1 MVKKKRKKNI
11 TEKNSTTNQNK
22 KLMIISASIA
32 AIALIGGGGY
42 FAYQKHDETLRK
54 ETLNTFLSSFEK
66 KDFKKL
72 SQTLSKESIKKQD
85 LDKEKV
91 IEKYDAVFNGL
102 NITNIKGKIDVLE
115 DNKFELLVDMVT
127 PLGKLEKE
135 TYMGELLKE
144 DGQYRINWNYSFIF
158 PEMKKGDKV
167 FMNTEAPKRGEILD
181 VNNSPLATAHD
192 YPQFGIIP
200 EKLGEGEEKN
210 KNLEAIS
217 KKFDMD
223 IKELNDLLNQGWV
236 KKDSFVPIKT
246 VNFEDSLEKYE
257 TTGVTSIS
265 VSKRYYPLKESAA
278 QLIGYTGKVTAE
290 EIEKDGK
297 LSGFETTGKTGL
309 EQQLDEKLRG
319 KTGGKIDIMDKDG
332 EYRLSI
338 IENKKQ
344 DGKDVQLN
352 IDSTIQKNAYQALDG
367 LPGSTVV
374 TEPTN
379 GKLKAVVSSPSY
391 DPNQFVLGISQKA
404 YDSYANNK
412 LTPFSARF
420 GVGYAPGSTFKAIT
434 AAIGI
439 DEKVTTPDKTR
450 DISGLKWQKDSS
462 WGGYQVTRVSDVPS
476 VNMNSALIHSDNI
489 YFAQEALEMGNKKY
503 LAGLKKFPFG
513 EKMNINIPMTPAQ
526 ISNEDIKS
534 DILLADTAYGQG
546 QLLIN
551 PIQQATMYSVF
562 ANNGTLV
569 YPQLIQT
576 TDIKKK
582 ENVISETAANQV
594 KTALV
599 QTVDN
604 SEGTANVLASGEG
617 KIAAKTG
624 TAEIKDKQDTKGKE
638 NSFILAFDASKS
650 NYLVI
655 SMIEDAKDTSAV
667 EKNKNFIQQLN

>member
-1 MVKKKRKKNI
+1 MEKKKRKKRV
-11 TEKNSTTNQNK
+11 TQKKATTNKNK
-22 KLMIISASIA
+22 KIIIISSSIVA
-32 AIALIGGGGY
+32 VLLIGTGSY
-42 FAYQKHDETLRK
+42 WAYQKHDENLQE
-54 ETLNTFLSSFEK
+54 ETLNAFITSFEK

-72 SQTLSKESIKKQD
+72 SQTLSNDSIKKQD
-85 LDKEKV
+85 LDKDQV

-102 NITNIKGKIDVLE
+102 NITGIEGKIDVLK
-115 DNKFELLVDMVT
+115 DNKFELLVDMTT

-135 TYMGELLKE
+135 TYKGELLKE
-144 DGQYRINWNYSFIF
+144 EGKYRINWNYSFIF

-167 FMNTEAPKRGEILD
+167 FMNTESPKRGDILD
-181 VNNSPLATAHD
+181 SNNRPLATAHD

-200 EKLGEGEEKN
+200 EKLGKGDDKA
-210 KNLEAIS
+210 KNLETIS
-217 KKFDMD
+217 KKFDLST
-223 IKELNDLLNQGWV
+223 KELNTLLDQAWV
-236 KKDSFVPIKT
+236 KEDSFVPIKT
-246 VNFEDSLEKYE
+246 VSFEEALEKYE
-257 TTGVTSIS
+257 APGITSIS
-265 VSKRYYPLKESAA
+265 VSKRFYPLKEAAA
-278 QLIGYTGKVTAE
+278 QLVGYTGKVTAE
-290 EIEKDGK
+290 EIEKDSG
-297 LSGFETTGKTGL
+297 LAGFEDTGKTGL

-332 EYRLSI
+332 DYRVTI
-338 IENKKQ
+338 IEEKKQ
-344 DGKDVQLN
+344 NGKDVQLTVDN
-352 IDSTIQKNAYQALDG
+352 TLQEGAYKALDG

-374 TEPTN
+374 TEPTT

-391 DPNQFVLGISQKA
+391 DPNHFILGVSQKE
-404 YDSYANNK
+404 YDTYANNK
-412 LTPFSARF
+412 LTPFLARF

-450 DISGLKWQKDSS
+450 EISGLKWQKDSS

-489 YFAQEALEMGNKKY
+489 YFAQEALEMGSKKY

-513 EKMNINIPMTPAQ
+513 EKMNVSIPMTPAQ
-526 ISNEDIKS
+526 ISNDEIKS

-569 YPQLIQT
+569 YPQLVQT
-576 TDIKKK
+576 
-582 ENVISETAANQV
+582 ENVKKQDNIISKTAANQV
-594 KTALV
+594 KEALV

-604 SEGTANVLASGEG
+604 PEGTAHTLASGDE

-624 TAEIKDKQDTKGKE
+624 TAEIKEKQDTKGQE
-638 NSFILAFDASKS
+638 NSFILAFDASESK
-650 NYLVI
+650 YLVI
-655 SMIEDAKDTSAV
+655 SMIENAKDTSAV
-667 EKNKNFIQQLN
+667 EKNKEFIQQLK